1 MDDITVSI
9 LRACSGN
16 ETRGVSR
23 FFSIGFPSN
32 RSEGTRNTWKVI
44 VMVIVFLFAKKEG
57 GFEENEEDVIA
68 FLFARNHDD
77 FEENAIAF
85 FFAGARK
92 ILRDASICKDFEED
106 FEDDFEDYF

>member
-44 VMVIVFLFAKKEG
+44 VIVLLVAKKEG
-57 GFEENEEDVIA
+57 GFDGNVIA
-68 FLFARNHDD
+68 LLFLQGTMM
-77 FEENAIAF
+77 IL
-85 FFAGARK
+85 RK
-92 ILRDASICKDFEED
+92 IRLRIFLQR
-106 FEDDFEDYF
+106 F

>member
-23 FFSIGFPSN
+23 FFSIGFPSK

-44 VMVIVFLFAKKEG
+44 MVANKEAD
-57 GFEENEEDVIA
+57 FEENEEDMLA
-68 FLFARNHDD
+68 FL
-77 FEENAIAF
+77 
-85 FFAGARK
+85 
-92 ILRDASICKDFEED
+92 
-106 FEDDFEDYF
+106 